1 MERRSFL
8 IESRYLYI
16 MHRYIDDIFFTSNEP
31 LDRINQIL
39 NEVNT
44 FHPNIKLVRQ
54 IGNSVSF
61 MD

>member
-1 MERRSFL
+1 MVGKLNLSSNNISSAIHSYF
-8 IESRYLYI
+8 IYYSY
-16 MHRYIDDIFFTSNEP
+16 TSNEP